1 MKRIYFDMAA
11 TTPLD
16 PQVSEFMVS
25 VMNSTYGNPSSIH
38 RYGQEAHSTIERA
51 RMQVANALS
60 CDTGE
65 IIFTGCGTE
74 SNNMVLQGIL
84 NSGDHIISSE
94 YEHPAVLKVLDNLA
108 KNGVEFSL
116 VKPNKHGVVN
126 PNDVKNAIKPNTKL
140 ISIMAVQNELGTVNP
155 IGAIGELALQHEI
168 LFHTDAVQMFGKLPI
183 DLNDIHVDFL
193 SVSAHKLYGPK
204 GIGALYIK
212 SGKSLESILFGGG
225 QERNLRP
232 GTENISG
239 IAGFGLAAELANN
252 NLTNNILQ
260 LQKLESHFIHNLK
273 LQNID
278 FTRHGESHVPG
289 VMNITFHGVN
299 SQALVMNLDV
309 AGIAISAG
317 SACSS
322 GTVKASK
329 ILLNLG
335 YSEEIASESVRISI
349 GKCHEKE
356 DMDLLLNS
364 LNSIIPRLKKKTAYV

>member
-16 PQVSEFMVS
+16 PQVSDFMVS

-38 RYGQEAHSTIERA
+38 KFGQEAHSTIERA
-51 RMQVANALS
+51 RMQVANALN
-60 CDTGE
+60 CETGE

-74 SNNMVLQGIL
+74 SNNMVLQGVL

-94 YEHPAVLKVLDNLA
+94 YEHPAILKVLDNLT
-108 KNGVEFSL
+108 KNGVEYSL
-116 VKPNKHGVVN
+116 VKPNEHGVVN
-126 PNDVKNAIKPNTKL
+126 LDHIRNAIQPNTKL
-140 ISIMAVQNELGTVNP
+140 ISIMAVQNELGTINP
-155 IGAIGELALQHEI
+155 IGAIGELALQHNI

-183 DLNDIHVDFL
+183 DLSDIHVDFL

-204 GIGALYIK
+204 GVGALYVK
-212 SGKSLESILFGGG
+212 SGKSLDSILFGGG
-225 QERNLRP
+225 QESNLRP

-239 IAGFGLAAELANN
+239 IAGFGLASELANKN
-252 NLTNNILQ
+252 MPNNILH
-260 LQKLESHFIHNLK
+260 LQNLESHF
-273 LQNID
+273 LQNLELRNIN

-289 VMNITFHGVN
+289 VMNITFHGVK

-309 AGIAISAG
+309 TGIAISAG

-322 GTVKASK
+322 GTAKASK

-335 YSEEIASESVRISI
+335 YSEEIASESVRISM
-349 GKCHEKE
+349 GKCHTEE
-356 DMDLLLNS
+356 DVKILLDS
-364 LNSIIPRLKKKTAYV
+364 LDTVISRLKKKVAHV